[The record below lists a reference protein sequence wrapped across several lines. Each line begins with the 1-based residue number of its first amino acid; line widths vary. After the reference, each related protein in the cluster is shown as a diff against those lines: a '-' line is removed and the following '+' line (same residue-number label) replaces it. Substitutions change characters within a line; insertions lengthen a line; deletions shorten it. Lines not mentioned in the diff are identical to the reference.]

1 MSVKSMT
8 GESPVERQAWLYREL
23 YGLPCR
29 VTGARIILSA
39 SDVCAI
45 EAPCALAALID
56 DELFWSKKVTPI
68 LNAGTGSPTLILLA
82 APTPVDPTSCAATL
96 RRRAQCEFLP
106 PGRQIT
112 LPAPRP
118 STTSPTLPTPR
129 PSGATPTLPASLPS
143 GAIPVLPE
151 PLPHVT
157 SPTLPAPFPSG
168 ATPALPAPLAPA
180 DSDPHWFRYPQC
192 ETLQPLTAVLRAIRI
207 VLRDLPRT
215 YPT

>member
-1 MSVKSMT
+1 MPTCAGMT

-29 VTGARIILSA
+29 VSGIRITLST

-45 EAPCALAALID
+45 MAPCALAALVD

-68 LNAGTGSPTLILLA
+68 LSDGTGSPTLILLA
-82 APTPVDPTSCAATL
+82 APTSLDLTPCATAL

-112 LPAPRP
+112 LPVPRL
-118 STTSPTLPTPR
+118 SATSPA
-129 PSGATPTLPASLPS
+129 PS
-143 GAIPVLPE
+143 
-151 PLPHVT
+151 
-157 SPTLPAPFPSG
+157 
-168 ATPALPAPLAPA
+168 APLASADPA
-180 DSDPHWFRYPQC
+180 PHWFRYPQW
-192 ETLQPLTAVLRAIRI
+192 ESPQPLTAVLRAIRI